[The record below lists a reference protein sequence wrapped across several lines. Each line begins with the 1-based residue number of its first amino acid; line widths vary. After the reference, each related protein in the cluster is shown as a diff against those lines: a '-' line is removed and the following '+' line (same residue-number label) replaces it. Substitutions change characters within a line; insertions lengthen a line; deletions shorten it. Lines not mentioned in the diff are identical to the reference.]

1 MFTSSFLVN
10 SLFILSAKD
19 YDRLKI
25 KVKPEIEAWNWFFKQ
40 ISKLNLKQRVVIG
53 NSHQNIWNYLL
64 IVVIISLKN
73 KPKQKNWHI
82 ACVF

>member
-19 YDRLKI
+19 YDQLKI
-25 KVKPEIEAWNWFFKQ
+25 KVKPEIEVWNWLFKQ
-40 ISKLNLKQRVVIG
+40 ISKLNLEPRVVIG
-53 NSHQNIWNYLL
+53 NSNQNIWNYLL

-73 KPKQKNWHI
+73 EPKFKNWHI